1 MNNISNNQDQFKSR
15 LAIAMETSGTR
26 LWEINLDQQ
35 QFFSYLFYNGEST
48 EIVKPW
54 SKGETLEGFIHP
66 QDTHLVYQLI
76 EDAIEDAGIIFHARC
91 RILSINDD
99 SIWEWSIIRA
109 KLVENDI
116 FNDEDKHRIIS
127 GSIQNIKQLQ
137 ETENALSQLNH
148 EYESIKQS
156 QEQLVE
162 LAKLRSLSSLVTGV
176 AHELNTPIGIC
187 ISSISHVQENTNQVK
202 DKFKNNKLSK
212 SDLESLFSDIQQSLG
227 LASKNI
233 DKLTNLIGSFKQI
246 SVDQHTESPQIIELR
261 SLITQIIKSY
271 ASKLQDSDTTLIF
284 DGNHL
289 IDMYSCPK
297 TISLILGHFINNSLI
312 HGFNQ
317 KKHSQIIIEIS
328 NTNSEFHDDVL
339 IIYKDNGC
347 GVCPTTLMNLFAPFS
362 VTDAKPDSIGLGLHI
377 VHNLVTQKLKGKI
390 IANSLEGHGL
400 ELYIRLPRKVT

>member
-1 MNNISNNQDQFKSR
+1 MNKISHNQDEFKSR

-26 LWEINLDQQ
+26 FWEINLDQQ

-54 SKGETLEGFIHP
+54 CKGETLEDFIHP

-76 EDAIEDAGIIFHARC
+76 EDAIEDAGRIFNARC

-99 SIWEWSIIRA
+99 SMWEWSIVSA

-116 FNDEDKHRIIS
+116 FNEQAKQQIIA
-127 GSIQNIKQLQ
+127 GSIQSIKQLQ
-137 ETENALSQLNH
+137 ETENALSQLSH
-148 EYESIKQS
+148 EYESFKQS

-162 LAKLRSLSSLVTGV
+162 LAKLSSLSNLVTGV

-187 ISSISHVQENTNQVK
+187 ISSISHVQENTSQIE

-212 SDLESLFSDIQQSLG
+212 SDLESLFTDIQQSLG

-233 DKLTNLIGSFKQI
+233 NKITDLIGSFKQV
-246 SVDQHTESPQIIELR
+246 SVDQHTESPHQIELR
-261 SLITQIIKSY
+261 GLITQIIKGY
-271 ASKLQDSDTTLIF
+271 TSKLKHSGTILTF

-289 IDMYSCPK
+289 IDMCSYPK
-297 TISLILGHFINNSLI
+297 TIALILGHFINNSLI
-312 HGFNQ
+312 HGFAQQSHGDIN
-317 KKHSQIIIEIS
+317 IEIS
-328 NTNSEFHDDVL
+328 NTISELHDDIL

-347 GVCPTTLMNLFAPFS
+347 GVCPATLMNLFAPFS
-362 VTDAKPDSIGLGLHI
+362 VTDAKSGSVGLGLHI

-390 IANSLEGHGL
+390 VANSLEGHGL
-400 ELYIRLPRKVT
+400 ELYLRLPREIA